1 MPIKSYIA
9 YPFEGKKD
17 VLIDDLNEIKQCEV
31 IPSKNKEIVVVVT
44 ETPSNEEDIK
54 LKELIDNL
62 ESLKM
67 ISLVSGF
74 NTPKNN

>member
-9 YPFEGKKD
+9 YPLEGKKD
-17 VLIDDLNEIKQCEV
+17 VLIDALKEIKQCEI
-31 IPSKNKEIVVVVT
+31 IPSRNEEIVVVVT
-44 ETPSNEEDIK
+44 ETPSDKEDIK

>member
-17 VLIDDLNEIKQCEV
+17 VLIDGLNEIKQCEV

-74 NTPKNN
+74 NTPKK